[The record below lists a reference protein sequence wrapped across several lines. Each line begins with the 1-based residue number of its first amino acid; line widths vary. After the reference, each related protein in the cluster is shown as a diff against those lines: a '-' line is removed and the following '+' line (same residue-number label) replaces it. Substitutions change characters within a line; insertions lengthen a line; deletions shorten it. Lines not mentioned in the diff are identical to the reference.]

1 MKSGSSLLFKM
12 YSYFVQFLNLLFS
25 CYIILWDQK
34 ASNQYFVVFCTK
46 KETGSFELFSL
57 YLLMLLLPPPP
68 TRAPVKMTSS
78 FSPDWVLLLSYL
90 PLPLLSSW
98 PSIPIHVRLLIHSA
112 VEIHVFCWASP
123 DHCIWKYLFLSLSF
137 YCSVSQDP
145 VRKTIHSI
153 YFARENL
160 IKNLLKQ
167 V

>member
-12 YSYFVQFLNLLFS
+12 YSFVQFLNLLFS

-34 ASNQYFVVFCTK
+34 ASNQYFVFFCAK
-46 KETGSFELFSL
+46 RQVVLSCSHSF
-57 YLLMLLLPPPP
+57 YLLMLLPPPP
-68 TRAPVKMTSS
+68 PPRAPVKMTSS
-78 FSPDWVLLLSYL
+78 FPPDWLLLLSYL

-112 VEIHVFCWASP
+112 VEIHVFCGASP

-160 IKNLLKQ
+160 IKNLFKQ